1 MPAPQITQG
10 VTHSGSLVSA
20 NVRPDIERVLQVLKP
35 YQSPFLQI
43 LWFYNRPAK
52 EVRNAYGRF
61 SWFENEFFPH
71 QAAVT
76 APIEAQG
83 SPQKLLLNASNISAP
98 DIFQMDDII
107 LIEETDQMGF
117 VSAKSPGQA
126 TISSIDGTG
135 DLRTITEASGFIK
148 VIGSRNSEYAGTRQ
162 AVTTKEVEQYNYL
175 TIFSESIATTG
186 RAQAGEH
193 YTDGLTHDELVE
205 KRIEEMKL
213 QIERYLLFAPEQ
225 GYATAG
231 NYRTTWGHGFMGRI
245 KSNINNYNSTLT
257 EDAFDEHLKEVFA
270 RGSNRRL
277 HICGSNQLAA
287 INRFVKSRYELN
299 PQPAIK
305 AYGIRLQE
313 YLTPFG
319 VVDLLW
325 NPVMDGKFSDFGFTI
340 DTDRVRLRYMAPDK
354 KGSRKFRIEEN
365 VETPG
370 IDGTTT
376 KILFDVGL
384 EIHNEECHGILRKV

>member
-1 MPAPQITQG
+1 M
-10 VTHSGSLVSA
+10 
-20 NVRPDIERVLQVLKP
+20 
-35 YQSPFLQI
+35 
-43 LWFYNRPAK
+43 
-52 EVRNAYGRF
+52 
-61 SWFENEFFPH
+61 
-71 QAAVT
+71 
-76 APIEAQG
+76 
-83 SPQKLLLNASNISAP
+83 
-98 DIFQMDDII
+98 
-107 LIEETDQMGF
+107 
-117 VSAKSPGQA
+117 
-126 TISSIDGTG
+126 
-135 DLRTITEASGFIK
+135 
-148 VIGSRNSEYAGTRQ
+148 
-162 AVTTKEVEQYNYL
+162 
-175 TIFSESIATTG
+175 
-186 RAQAGEH
+186 
-193 YTDGLTHDELVE
+193 
-205 KRIEEMKL
+205 
-213 QIERYLLFAPEQ
+213 
-225 GYATAG
+225 
-231 NYRTTWGHGFMGRI
+231 
-245 KSNINNYNSTLT
+245 
-257 EDAFDEHLKEVFA
+257 
-270 RGSNRRL
+270 
-277 HICGSNQLAA
+277 CGSNQLAA